1 MYPKSYLLLTTTIP
15 AARQSLLVKHF
26 PCTAHLLGQNNDIE
40 VLITCL
46 HPNKFS
52 MLSSSVREFLALFNL
67 ACRFG
72 DFLTYL
78 ILYVLKFF
86 IVSPIA
92 KLRRCV

>member
-1 MYPKSYLLLTTTIP
+1 MYPKSYLLLTSIIS

-26 PCTAHLLGQNNDIE
+26 PRTVHLVGQNNDIE

-52 MLSSSVREFLALFNL
+52 LLSSSAREFFILFNL

-78 ILYVLKFF
+78 ILYVLKDQSF
-86 IVSPIA
+86 S
-92 KLRRCV
+92 